1 MMETSY
7 VIIACYPDKG
17 MKSYGSKSLIDFN
30 KKKLLQY
37 QIDIIKKH
45 SLSNSEIV
53 VISDFET
60 QKITKYFADQ
70 ALIVP
75 LEASN
80 PIYTGCE
87 KAQYKNIV
95 FIDYGCV
102 FKYGIIKKIATSSAV
117 VCSNNARSSK
127 LDVGCLVEDNKLKH
141 IFLDLPN
148 HRFCN
153 IFSICE
159 QDKFKI
165 LQNKDFGYFN
175 LLSFEI
181 INMLVDSGS
190 KFDIHDIK
198 QEDFIYFNHMR
209 QKNAVTKFIKKIT
222 N

>member
-1 MMETSY
+1 MATSY

-30 KKKLLQY
+30 KKKLLQH
-37 QIDIIKKH
+37 QIDIIRKH
-45 SLSNSEIV
+45 SPSNSEIIV
-53 VISDFET
+53 VSDFET
-60 QKITKYFADQ
+60 QKIVKHFSAQ

-75 LEASN
+75 LETSN

-87 KAQYKNIV
+87 NSTYNNII

-102 FKYGIIKKIATSSAV
+102 FRYGIIKKITTSSSV
-117 VCSNNARSSK
+117 VCSNSIRSSK
-127 LDVGCLVEDNKLKH
+127 LDIGCLVEDNKLKH

-153 IFSICE
+153 MFSVCE

-190 KFDIHDIK
+190 KFDVHDIK